1 MIVSSHEA
9 VMVEE
14 VLENLV
20 FKNNGTYVDCTFGA
34 GGHSLEILKK
44 LDSLGSLVSF
54 DKDIQATLNLSREFI
69 GETRFKLI
77 NDSFSNIK
85 KYFKNDSIDVVL
97 IDLGISSTQ
106 LDDAKR
112 GFSFQ
117 SDGPLDMRI
126 DATKGITARDW
137 INGASKKEIEDV
149 LWNLGEERASRKIAR
164 KIVYS
169 REKKSIETTKDLTDL
184 ILNSVHTKS
193 KKHPATNSFRAIRM
207 FINNEIQ
214 ELKEALEASG
224 DLLRSGGRLAVISFH
239 SMEDRIVKRFFQG
252 KDRVNSRVEFK
263 YLKDKFLKPGPQ
275 EILNNPRSRSAI
287 LRVAEKIC

>member
-1 MIVSSHEA
+1 MSSHEA

-54 DKDIQATLNLSREFI
+54 DKDVQATLNLSEEFS

-85 KYFKNDSIDVVL
+85 KYFKNDSIDGVL

-263 YLKDKFLKPGPQ
+263 YLKDKFLKPGSQ

-287 LRVAEKIC
+287 LRVAEKVC

>member
-54 DKDIQATLNLSREFI
+54 DKDIQATLNLPIELI

-85 KYFKNDSIDVVL
+85 KYFKNDSIDGVL

-184 ILNSVHTKS
+184 ILNSVHKKS

-263 YLKDKFLKPGPQ
+263 YLKDKFLKPGSQ

-287 LRVAEKIC
+287 LRVAEKVC

>member
-1 MIVSSHEA
+1 MSSHEA

-54 DKDIQATLNLSREFI
+54 DKDIQATLDLSEEFS

-85 KYFKNDSIDVVL
+85 KYFKNDSIDGVL

-117 SDGPLDMRI
+117 SNGPLDMRI

-263 YLKDKFLKPGPQ
+263 YLKDKFLKPGSQ

>member
-54 DKDIQATLNLSREFI
+54 DKDIQATLDLSEEFS

-85 KYFKNDSIDVVL
+85 KYFKNDSIDGVL

-263 YLKDKFLKPGPQ
+263 YLKDKFLKPGSQ

>member
-1 MIVSSHEA
+1 MSSHEA

-54 DKDIQATLNLSREFI
+54 DKDFQATLNLSEEFSR
-69 GETRFKLI
+69 ETRFKLI

-85 KYFKNDSIDVVL
+85 KYFKNDSIDGVL

-263 YLKDKFLKPGPQ
+263 YLKDKFLKPGSQ

-287 LRVAEKIC
+287 LRVAEKVC

>member
-1 MIVSSHEA
+1 MSSHEA

-20 FKNNGTYVDCTFGA
+20 FKNNGAYIDCTFGA

-54 DKDIQATLNLSREFI
+54 DKDIQATLNLSEEFS

-85 KYFKNDSIDVVL
+85 KYFKNDSIDGVL

-169 REKKSIETTKDLTDL
+169 REKKSIETTRDLTDL

-214 ELKEALEASG
+214 ELREALEASG
-224 DLLRSGGRLAVISFH
+224 DLLRSGGGLVVISFH

-263 YLKDKFLKPGPQ
+263 YLKDKFLKPGSQ

-287 LRVAEKIC
+287 LRVAEKVC

>member
-54 DKDIQATLNLSREFI
+54 DKDVQATLNLSEEFS

-85 KYFKNDSIDVVL
+85 KYFKNDSIDGVL

-263 YLKDKFLKPGPQ
+263 YLKDKFLKPGSQ

-287 LRVAEKIC
+287 LRVAEKVC

>member
-54 DKDIQATLNLSREFI
+54 DKDIQATLDLSEEFS

-85 KYFKNDSIDVVL
+85 KYFKNDSIDGVL

-164 KIVYS
+164 KIVHS

-263 YLKDKFLKPGPQ
+263 YLKDKFLKPGSQ

>member
-1 MIVSSHEA
+1 MSTHQA

-54 DKDIQATLNLSREFI
+54 DKDIQATLNLSKEFI

-85 KYFKNDSIDVVL
+85 KYFKNDSIDGVL

-164 KIVYS
+164 KIVQS

-184 ILNSVHTKS
+184 ILNSIHTKS

-263 YLKDKFLKPGPQ
+263 YLKDKFLKPGSQ

>member
-1 MIVSSHEA
+1 MSSHEA

-54 DKDIQATLNLSREFI
+54 DKDIQATLDLSEEFS

-85 KYFKNDSIDVVL
+85 KYFKNDSIDGVL

-106 LDDAKR
+106 LDDDKR

-263 YLKDKFLKPGPQ
+263 YLKDKFLKPGSQ

-287 LRVAEKIC
+287 LRVAEKVC

>member
-54 DKDIQATLNLSREFI
+54 DKDIQATLNLPIEFL

-85 KYFKNDSIDVVL
+85 KYFKNDSIDGVL

-164 KIVYS
+164 KIVHS
-169 REKKSIETTKDLTDL
+169 REKKSIETTKDLSDL
-184 ILNSVHTKS
+184 ILNSVHAKS

-263 YLKDKFLKPGPQ
+263 YLKDKFLKPGSQ

>member
-1 MIVSSHEA
+1 MSSHEA

-54 DKDIQATLNLSREFI
+54 DKDIQATLNLSEEFS

-85 KYFKNDSIDVVL
+85 KYFKNDSIDGVL

-126 DATKGITARDW
+126 DATQGITARDW

-263 YLKDKFLKPGPQ
+263 YLKDKFLKPGSQ

-287 LRVAEKIC
+287 LRVAEKVC

>member
-1 MIVSSHEA
+1 MSSHEA

-20 FKNNGTYVDCTFGA
+20 FKNNGSYVDCTFGA

-54 DKDIQATLNLSREFI
+54 DKDIQATLDLSEEFS

-77 NDSFSNIK
+77 NDSFSNIN
-85 KYFKNDSIDVVL
+85 KYFKNDSIDGVL

-126 DATKGITARDW
+126 DATKGITAKDW

-263 YLKDKFLKPGPQ
+263 YLKDKFLKPGSQ

-287 LRVAEKIC
+287 LRVAEKVC

>member
-54 DKDIQATLNLSREFI
+54 DKDIQATLNLSEEFS

-85 KYFKNDSIDVVL
+85 KYFKNDSIDGVL

-263 YLKDKFLKPGPQ
+263 YLKDKFLKPGSQ

>member
-54 DKDIQATLNLSREFI
+54 DKDIQATLDLSEEFS

-85 KYFKNDSIDVVL
+85 KYFKNDSIDGVL

-164 KIVYS
+164 KIVQS

-263 YLKDKFLKPGPQ
+263 YLKDKFLKPGSQ

>member
-44 LDSLGSLVSF
+44 LDSLGNLVSF
-54 DKDIQATLNLSREFI
+54 DKDIQATLNLPIEFI

-85 KYFKNDSIDVVL
+85 KYFKNDSIDGVL

-263 YLKDKFLKPGPQ
+263 YLKDKFLKPGSQ

>member
-1 MIVSSHEA
+1 MSSHEA

-54 DKDIQATLNLSREFI
+54 DKDIQATLDLSEEFS

-85 KYFKNDSIDVVL
+85 KYFKNDSIDGVL

-106 LDDAKR
+106 LDDARR

-263 YLKDKFLKPGPQ
+263 YLKDKFLKPGSQ

-287 LRVAEKIC
+287 LRVAEKVC

>member
-54 DKDIQATLNLSREFI
+54 DKDIQATLDLSEEFS

-85 KYFKNDSIDVVL
+85 KYFKNDSIDGVL

-169 REKKSIETTKDLTDL
+169 REKKSIETTKDLTDV
-184 ILNSVHTKS
+184 ILNSVQTKS

-214 ELKEALEASG
+214 ELKEVLEASG
-224 DLLRSGGRLAVISFH
+224 DILRSGGRLAVISFH

-263 YLKDKFLKPGPQ
+263 YLKDKFLKPGSQ

-287 LRVAEKIC
+287 LRVAEKVC